1 MEIKKINRTK
11 VLLYVKEVWKL
22 KNYIYSHFS
31 KRPLEQ
37 VILLGCCFFIIFY
50 NFGCVS
56 YNFTEITPP
65 VELVVLA
72 RVSTV
77 LLVGLLWS
85 LKDYLV
91 LDKIPE
97 PSSDVVNM
105 DILGISFATVIKIG
119 KIVICGRGVAA
130 VAGVAVLVN
139 ISTKLVIAEVKLH
152 MSEAKLNATE
162 AKLNA
167 TEANFNKYK
176 IESEANF
183 NKHKMESDARLKLA
197 EAEIKKI
204 SSQVKEQSK

>member
-1 MEIKKINRTK
+1 
-11 VLLYVKEVWKL
+11 
-22 KNYIYSHFS
+22 
-31 KRPLEQ
+31 
-37 VILLGCCFFIIFY
+37 
-50 NFGCVS
+50 
-56 YNFTEITPP
+56 
-65 VELVVLA
+65 
-72 RVSTV
+72 
-77 LLVGLLWS
+77 
-85 LKDYLV
+85 
-91 LDKIPE
+91 
-97 PSSDVVNM
+97 M

>member
-56 YNFTEITPP
+56 YNFTEVTPP

-97 PSSDVVNM
+97 PSPDVVNM

-152 MSEAKLNATE
+152 MSEANFNKYKIESEAKLNATE

-176 IESEANF
+176 I
-183 NKHKMESDARLKLA
+183 ESDARLKLA